1 MIVLEPSNISETL
14 KGKDTITSWGCS
26 VFGSAANMLAVRAAP
41 IELPAIRNM
50 SLKA

>member
-14 KGKDTITSWGCS
+14 TGKILSPPGAVPS
-26 VFGSAANMLAVRAAP
+26 LGVAANMLAARAAP

>member
-14 KGKDTITSWGCS
+14 KGKILSPPEGCS
-26 VFGSAANMLAVRAAP
+26 VFGSRSKLLAVRAAP